1 MRSIIAFIVLIATI
15 AIGAIIYQS
24 ETRKRAMKEDLVELL
39 KVKYGMFNVD
49 EWRRI
54 LSDLIR
60 KKVDEL
66 NVQGGN
72 REEMRANVQTFL
84 YRAVDD
90 FERYFHN
97 ENSKSLQGSVQSML
111 AQSLDVFG
119 KIKTYVPTLTEQVLD
134 FMASPGNRD
143 KLKSFIIAKLDE
155 YAANTFAEVDYT
167 AFNQV
172 LAKYNYE
179 TREVAVAGL
188 HEQINSVN
196 NDVWK
201 YSLLGIIG
209 LFMIWIMLAKG
220 ISNFEYLL
228 VILTCFSLLLFGVLL
243 PMIEIDARISSISL
257 TLLGDKISF
266 ADQVLYYKSK
276 SILEVVRLMFTQGR
290 GDVLF
295 VGVLVLMFS
304 VLFPTAKLIC
314 SIVYV
319 YVPSLRANNTMN
331 FIVFKTG
338 KWSMADVMVVAIFMA
353 YIGFGGIIS
362 DQLRQL
368 EGISSHLDI
377 LTTNRSS
384 LQLGFYLFTS
394 FTVLSLVVSQ
404 KIQSLEVNET
414 GNVTDTL
421 PLA

>member
-1 MRSIIAFIVLIATI
+1 MRSLIALSALIASIVL
-15 AIGAIIYQS
+15 GAMIYQS
-24 ETRKRAMKEDLVELL
+24 ETRKRAMKEDLIELR

-54 LSDLIR
+54 FSDLIR

-66 NVQGGN
+66 NVQGGS
-72 REEMRANVQTFL
+72 REEMRADITSFL
-84 YRAVDD
+84 YRAVGE
-90 FERYFHN
+90 FESTFYQT
-97 ENSKSLQGSVQSML
+97 KAGSVQGTFETMI
-111 AQSLDVFG
+111 AKQLDVFG
-119 KIKTYVPTLTEQVLD
+119 QIRNYIPTLTEQVLD
-134 FMASPGNRD
+134 FMNNPANRE
-143 KLKSFIIAKLDE
+143 KLKGFVIQKLDE
-155 YAANTFAEVDYT
+155 YAANTFSEVDYT
-167 AFNQV
+167 AHDHV
-172 LAKYNYE
+172 IAKYKYE
-179 TREVAVAGL
+179 SRQATITGL
-188 HEQINSVN
+188 QEQIDASN

-201 YSLLGIIG
+201 YILLGMVGAFMLWI
-209 LFMIWIMLAKG
+209 LFAKN
-220 ISNFEYLL
+220 IVNLEYLL

-257 TLLGDKISF
+257 TLLGEKISF
-266 ADQVLYYKSK
+266 EDQVLYYKSK

-295 VGVLVLMFS
+295 VGVLVLLFS
-304 VLFPTAKLIC
+304 VLFPVAKLIS

-319 YVPSLRANNTMN
+319 YMPSVRTNNVMN
-331 FIVFKTG
+331 AIVFKTG

-368 EGISSHLDI
+368 EGISPNIDI

-384 LQLGFYLFTS
+384 LQVGFYLFTS

-404 KIQSLEVNET
+404 KIQNMFT
-414 GNVTDTL
+414 TR
-421 PLA
+421 